1 MTWTWVFFFFV
12 AFGSKVVLAAATI
25 YLLLPRERRCD
36 ECDGETIPI
45 RMGLTARSFSRVFA
59 GKVQRRW
66 CPQCGWE
73 GLTRTGRLNPPG
85 TLVSDVDTEPVE
97 QR

>member
-12 AFGSKVVLAAATI
+12 AFGSKVLLAAATI
-25 YLLLPRERRCD
+25 YLLLPKERQCD

-45 RMGLTARSFSRVFA
+45 RMGAVARGFSRVFA

-85 TLVSDVDTEPVE
+85 TLTSDVDTEPVE
-97 QR
+97 YR